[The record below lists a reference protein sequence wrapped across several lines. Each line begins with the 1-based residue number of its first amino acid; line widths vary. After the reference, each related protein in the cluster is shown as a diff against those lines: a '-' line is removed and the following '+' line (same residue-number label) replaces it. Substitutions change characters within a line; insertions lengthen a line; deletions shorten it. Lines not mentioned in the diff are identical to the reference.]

1 MTFLV
6 RVLSAEPTIGFV
18 HRYIG
23 FFTNVT
29 FLVRVLSADLL
40 CRSVVTLSDAVT
52 EVNCI
57 SDSYTEI
64 SDSVTEVVRED
75 YRIRSPSATFAVLLW
90 V

>member
-6 RVLSAEPTIGFV
+6 TEALCCIGFV

-23 FFTNVT
+23 FFTDVT
-29 FLVRVLSADLL
+29 FLVCVLSADLL

-75 YRIRSPSATFAVLLW
+75 YRLRSPSAAFAVLLW

>member
-1 MTFLV
+1 MAFLV
-6 RVLSAEPTIGFV
+6 RVLSAESIGFV
-18 HRYIG
+18 HRYG
-23 FFTNVT
+23 FP
-29 FLVRVLSADLL
+29 
-40 CRSVVTLSDAVT
+40 CPRSVGGAYFVDFNLSDAVT

-75 YRIRSPSATFAVLLW
+75 YRLRSPSATFAVLLW

>member
-1 MTFLV
+1 MAFLV
-6 RVLSAEPTIGFV
+6 RVLSAESIGFV
-18 HRYIG
+18 HRYG
-23 FFTNVT
+23 FP
-29 FLVRVLSADLL
+29 
-40 CRSVVTLSDAVT
+40 CPRSVGGAYFVDSVVVTLSDAVT

-75 YRIRSPSATFAVLLW
+75 YRLRSPSATFAVLLW